1 MKIIIFDTETTG
13 LIKPKLRRLSDQPF
27 IIEYC
32 FKKYSF
38 DYPHSDVTLTTGVD
52 DAEKEFTEIGCIS
65 GFLKP
70 PMNLPRVI
78 TKITGITDKDL
89 VGAPK
94 FIDKVDEITDF
105 FLGVDVMVGH
115 NLPFDRSMLANE
127 LLRLDKVLN
136 FPWPPRHICTVQ
148 ETLKIKGYRLSLTKL
163 HKHLFGDD
171 FNAHRA
177 DEDVEALSRCFIE
190 LCKKGIISL

>member
-13 LIKPKLRRLSDQPF
+13 LLKPKIRSLSSQPH

-32 FKKYSF
+32 FRKFEYNSPFWNK
-38 DYPHSDVTLTTGVD
+38 
-52 DAEKEFTEIGCIS
+52 DAKTIS

-70 PMNLPRVI
+70 PMTLPRVI

-89 VGAPK
+89 VDAPK

-105 FLGVDVMVGH
+105 FLGVDVMVTH

-163 HKHLFGDD
+163 YNHLFGED
-171 FNAHRA
+171 FDAHRA
-177 DEDVEALSRCFIE
+177 EQDVDALSKCFIE
-190 LCKKGIISL
+190 LCKKGIIKI

>member
-1 MKIIIFDTETTG
+1 METIIVFDTETTG
-13 LIKPKLRRLSDQPF
+13 LIKPKIRRLSDQPF

-32 FKKYSF
+32 FKKYHFSKNYNADPCRSIF
-38 DYPHSDVTLTTGVD
+38 CD
-52 DAEKEFTEIGCIS
+52 IGSIS

-70 PMNLPRVI
+70 PMPLPKVI

-89 VGAPK
+89 ENSPK

-105 FLGVDVMVGH
+105 FLGVDVLVAH

-163 HKHLFGDD
+163 HNHLFGDD

-190 LCKKGIISL
+190 LCKQGIISL

>member
-1 MKIIIFDTETTG
+1 MKTIIVFDTETTG

-32 FKKYSF
+32 FKKYEY
-38 DYPHSDVTLTTGVD
+38 DYEFPLCSMLS
-52 DAEKEFTEIGCIS
+52 EKVFANTDQIS

-70 PMNLPRVI
+70 PMPLPKVI
-78 TKITGITDKDL
+78 TKITGIADNDL
-89 VGAPK
+89 VDAPK
-94 FIDKVDEITDF
+94 FIDRVDEITDF
-105 FLGVDVMVGH
+105 FLGADILVAH

-148 ETLKIKGYRLSLTKL
+148 ETLSIKGYRLSLAKL
-163 HKHLFGDD
+163 YAHLFDGETFD
-171 FNAHRA
+171 AHRA
-177 DEDVEALSRCFIE
+177 KDDVDALSKCFIS
-190 LCKKGIISL
+190 LCNKGIIEI